1 MKIAVLSESTADEAA
16 VSILIEGLLKTNVEI
31 VRFPEPP
38 SRGWRGVL
46 TAVELVLRHLH
57 YRTDADALV
66 VTLDSD
72 ESPVHRKEHEG
83 AGNDDPKCRL
93 CQLQR
98 IITTVQSSLK
108 PRRGCG
114 PIRVAIGIAVPAIE
128 AWCLCGTD
136 AHITES
142 AWIQALQSHRFPYA
156 KRDLKQRLYGSPD
169 PVLKLETERLV
180 EQARNLLAREQL
192 QMLENCFPI
201 GFGSLAVEVRSWAS

>member
-16 VSILIEGLLKTNVEI
+16 VSILIEGLLKTEVEI
-31 VRFPEPP
+31 VRLPEPP

-46 TAVELVLRHLH
+46 NAVGLVLRHLH

-83 AGNDDPKCRL
+83 TGNDDPKCRL

-98 IITTVQSSLK
+98 ITKTVQSSLK
-108 PRRGCG
+108 PRQGCG
-114 PIRVAIGIAVPAIE
+114 PIRVAFGTAVPAIE
-128 AWCLCGTD
+128 AWLLCGTD
-136 AHITES
+136 RRITES
-142 AWIQALQSHRFPYA
+142 AWIQSLQSHRPPYT
-156 KRDLKQRLYGSPD
+156 KKKLKQRLYGSPD

-192 QMLENCFPI
+192 QLLESCFPI
-201 GFGSLAVEVRSWAS
+201 GFGSLAAEVRNWAS

>member
-1 MKIAVLSESTADEAA
+1 MKIAVLGESTADEAA
-16 VSILIEGLLKTNVEI
+16 VSILIEGLLKTKVEI

-72 ESPVHRKEHEG
+72 ESPVHRKEHEDT
-83 AGNDDPKCRL
+83 GNDDPKCRL
-93 CQLQR
+93 CQLRR
-98 IITTVQSSLK
+98 ITNTAQSSLK
-108 PRRGCG
+108 ARKGCR
-114 PIRVAIGIAVPAIE
+114 PIRVAFGVAVPAIE

-136 AHITES
+136 SHITDS
-142 AWIQALQSHRFPYA
+142 AWIQALQSRRFPYT
-156 KRDLKQRLYGSPD
+156 KKELKQTLYGSPD

-180 EQARNLLAREQL
+180 EQSRNLLAREQL
-192 QMLENCFPI
+192 PLLENCFPI
-201 GFGSLAVEVRSWAS
+201 GFGSLAAEVRSWDS